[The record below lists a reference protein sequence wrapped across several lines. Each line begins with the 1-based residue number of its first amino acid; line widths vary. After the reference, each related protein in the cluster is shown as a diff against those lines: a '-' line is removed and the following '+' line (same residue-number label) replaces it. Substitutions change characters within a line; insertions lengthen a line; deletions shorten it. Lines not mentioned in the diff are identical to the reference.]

1 MFFVLSIALQRILDI
16 HRHDFVRNADI
27 NCITNKPAL
36 SFFGSLYCSDTVS
49 FAVTQLEGA
58 VVAIFLTYKHN
69 RIKWALARFF
79 TSCTL

>member
-1 MFFVLSIALQRILDI
+1 MTLSEMPTSTALPTSQ
-16 HRHDFVRNADI
+16 H
-27 NCITNKPAL
+27 L